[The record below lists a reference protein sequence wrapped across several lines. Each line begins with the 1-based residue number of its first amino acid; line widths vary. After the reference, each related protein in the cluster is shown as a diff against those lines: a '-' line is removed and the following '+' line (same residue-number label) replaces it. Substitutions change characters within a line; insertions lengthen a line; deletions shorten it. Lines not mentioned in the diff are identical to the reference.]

1 MLATDPIMLNTKE
14 FPDHLDAEL
23 VLRLYDLRRE
33 TVMRESRAA
42 VLTNYLPRSAEE
54 AIAVFERD
62 HPLNAAFRQVVTYW
76 EMAYGM
82 VKWGI
87 LHGDFMLESASEGL
101 LLYSRAEPYL
111 EAIRSRQ
118 PAYFVNAE
126 WVAKNTEG
134 GRRLME
140 RYRARRAHQLAG
152 NS

>member
-1 MLATDPIMLNTKE
+1 MLNAKE

-33 TVMRESRAA
+33 SVMRESRAA
-42 VLTNYLPRSAEE
+42 VLAKYLPRTPEE
-54 AIAVFERD
+54 AVAVFERD

-101 LLYSRAEPYL
+101 LLFSRAEPFL
-111 EAIRSRQ
+111 DAIRTRH

-126 WVAKNTEG
+126 WIAKNTDS

-140 RYRARRAHQLAG
+140 RYRARRAIQLQDG
-152 NS
+152 